1 MGVKSHL
8 FLVMRKTIFLLLLI
22 CSCNVFS
29 NKIPEQEPVISV
41 LQVHGMFSEYNIST
55 TGIFDIVD
63 KEEKVSACTLDY
75 IKKQSKSYLKAAQ
88 GNLFDLLHNFD
99 NIVSKIYGKKGLP
112 DNIPYEEKVELLAKV
127 QCETYYKIGVLK

>member
-1 MGVKSHL
+1 M
-8 FLVMRKTIFLLLLI
+8 
-22 CSCNVFS
+22 FS
-29 NKIPEQEPVISV
+29 NKIPEQETVMSS
-41 LQVHGMFSEYNIST
+41 LQIHGLFSEYNIST
-55 TGIFDIVD
+55 DGIFDIID

-75 IKKQSKSYLKAAQ
+75 IKKQSKSYLRAAQ

-127 QCETYYKIGVLK
+127 QCEAYYKIGVLK